1 MLQLESNNSY
11 CSHKMLQS
19 NACIHIFKRRFNGN
33 SFYNKLKCLTS
44 LVKGIQ
50 KPILNY
56 VMTNTL
62 QHYAVNCKSQGE
74 VMLNLISLYR
84 TLYLLVLHF
93 SKMTESP
100 DGSQKAQVHMTSA
113 FRETAGKSN

>member
-1 MLQLESNNSY
+1 MLKLESNNSY

-33 SFYNKLKCLTS
+33 SFNNKLKCLTS

-62 QHYAVNCKSQGE
+62 QHYTVNCKSQGE
-74 VMLNLISLYR
+74 VMLNLISLYLSFIFC
-84 TLYLLVLHF
+84 TPF
-93 SKMTESP
+93 CKMTESP
-100 DGSQKAQVHMTSA
+100 AGSQKAQVHMTSA